1 MVIIDLVE
9 AVKELRRN
17 ELNFQFIPGG
27 FYAAITECL
36 YFMAD
41 PASVIFHRESMATK
55 AAKHDSN
62 NGDCTYTFGDELV
75 SFIEDSF
82 SGFTKRDIVDIYN
95 TGDYIETVL
104 RTYVPTDVLDEI
116 KGRVREIKH
125 VQGDIVVIHLR

>member
-41 PASVIFHRESMATK
+41 PAAVIFHRESLATK
-55 AAKHDSN
+55 AAKYDFN
-62 NGDCTYTFGDELV
+62 NNDCVYTFGDELV

-82 SGFTKRDIVDIYN
+82 SGFTRSDIIDIYN
-95 TGDYIETVL
+95 TGDHIETVL
-104 RTYVPTDVLDEI
+104 RTHVSSDVLDKI
-116 KGRVREIKH
+116 KGRVREIER
-125 VQGDIVVIHLR
+125 VRGDVVVIHLR